1 MSHAPSTSAAS
12 VRMVLLFAWLTIF
25 GGKLT
30 TIGSFGTDLPYWD
43 QWAKEGEHILI
54 PWFKDQP
61 FLKALFSPHNEHRIV
76 PTLLLN
82 LGLVVGGGQW
92 DARVQCLA
100 SAAVHATL
108 LVGVAA
114 WLWRRTQ
121 LPWRLGGVLIAV
133 TIGALPLAW
142 DNVLGGF
149 QSQYYFLAGAS
160 LLAVERLL
168 EARPF
173 SVGWWLGVGAAF
185 LALVCMGSGLLVS
198 MPVLL
203 LLAVRWLRGEG
214 RRRDHLCTAAAAL
227 SVLAVGLWLHTAA
240 PWHETLHAKS
250 LMELTSYLLR
260 SMAWPLPEHPGFG
273 LLVWGPWAAVAV
285 RRMLGIRVAGDDV
298 LVAGGL
304 WILSQAAAV
313 AYSRAG
319 ASAMPASRYG
329 DISSLG
335 LLVCY
340 CSLAQLTAARSVRLR
355 LGAAVVAALGAVA
368 AMVVAVGPVWRTDLP
383 IRKGQYWTFEDSVRR
398 FIADDNFAVFEKSPL
413 PFPLADWLARILRDP
428 GIRAAMPA
436 SAGAS
441 LAQADQI
448 TLGRTSGTPL
458 SNGDW
463 TSGPLPPVAP
473 YWRLEV
479 AGRFNPAST
488 SMRLLAGDGRV
499 LREVP
504 LPEKIDQRRAE
515 IVLAAPGESS
525 RIQLH
530 LGADDEVI
538 LVLPRA
544 MSRWSWWAW
553 QLASVGRPW
562 FCVAAIAL
570 ILGGVWS
577 VYGREALDTAD
588 VPSPS

>member
-1 MSHAPSTSAAS
+1 
-12 VRMVLLFAWLTIF
+12 MVLLFAWLTIF

-168 EARPF
+168 SARPF
-173 SVGWWLGVGAAF
+173 GAGWWLGVGAAF

-214 RRRDHLCTAAAAL
+214 RRRDHLSTAGAAL
-227 SVLAVGLWLHTAA
+227 AVLALGLWLHTAA

-273 LLVWGPWAAVAV
+273 LLVWVPWAAVAV
-285 RRMLGIRVAGDDV
+285 RRMMGIRVEGDDV

-340 CSLAQLTAARSVRLR
+340 CSLAQLTGAWSVRLR

-436 SAGAS
+436 SAGTS
-441 LAQADQI
+441 LSQVDQI
-448 TLGRTSGTPL
+448 ALGRTSGIPV

-463 TSGPLPPVAP
+463 TSDRLLPVAP
-473 YWRLEV
+473 YWRFEV
-479 AGRFNPAST
+479 AGRFSPAST
-488 SMRLLAGDGRV
+488 SMRLLSEDGRV

-504 LPEKIDQRRAE
+504 LPEKVDQRRAE
-515 IVLAAPGESS
+515 IVLAAPDEPS
-525 RIQLH
+525 RIQMH
-530 LGADDEVI
+530 LGTDDEVV

-544 MSRWSWWAW
+544 MSRLSWWAW
-553 QLASVGRPW
+553 RLASVGRPW
-562 FCVAAIAL
+562 FCVATIAL
-570 ILGGVWS
+570 ILGGVWCAFR
-577 VYGREALDTAD
+577 RESSDTVAAST
-588 VPSPS
+588 PS